1 MDQGEAL
8 LQWGVVVGAS
18 LAAVVSDVRTRSIPN
33 ALTIP
38 LLVAGLV
45 WTTWQGGIHALVDAV
60 GGTLLLGFPF
70 VILFLF
76 FGGGA
81 GDAKL
86 MGAIGAW
93 LGWKQGIVALFC
105 VAAVG
110 VVLAIAKAIMTKRLK
125 FVLANVF
132 VSVYTFLVFMLS
144 GRRKQYAENEPAS
157 LQNPQQSDELTVP
170 YGVAIFAGVCLA
182 AGYVFL
188 W

>member
-1 MDQGEAL
+1 LG
-8 LQWGVVVGAS
+8 
-18 LAAVVSDVRTRSIPN
+18 
-33 ALTIP
+33 
-38 LLVAGLV
+38 
-45 WTTWQGGIHALVDAV
+45 DAV

-93 LGWKQGIVALFC
+93 LGWKQGIVVLLC
-105 VAAVG
+105 VSVAG
-110 VVLAIAKAIMTKRLK
+110 VVLAITKAAMNKRLK

-144 GRRKQYAENEPAS
+144 GRRKQYAENEPARP
-157 LQNPQQSDELTVP
+157 QNSPQGDELTVP

-182 AGYVFL
+182 AGCVFL

>member
-38 LLVAGLV
+38 LLVAGFV
-45 WTTWQGGIHALVDAV
+45 WSACQGGIHALGDAL
-60 GGTLLLGFPF
+60 GGMLMLGFPF

-76 FGGGA
+76 GSGGA

-93 LGWKQGIVALFC
+93 LGYKQGIVVLFC
-105 VAAVG
+105 VAVAG
-110 VVLAIAKAIMTKRLK
+110 VVLAIAKAAMKKRLK

-132 VSVYTFLVFMLS
+132 VSVYTFLVYVFS
-144 GRRKQYAENEPAS
+144 GRRKQYAENGPGG
-157 LQNPQQSDELTVP
+157 LQNLPRDDELTVP
-170 YGVAIFAGVCLA
+170 YGMAIFAGVCLA
-182 AGYVFL
+182 AGYVLL